1 LKRGRQTVKDEIIMT
16 EEEKTKLRA
25 FKILRKRNWR
35 LDNIA
40 NALSISILKAFVWDR
55 VTK

>member
-1 LKRGRQTVKDEIIMT
+1 VKDEIIMT